1 MKIRPENEEKERE
14 THTPIQNDT
23 KQTFKDQ
30 TIRALCRS
38 LFIIQHPPTFSS
50 TYMQEGRKEGRRGE
64 NEIGKTNASFMEDIW
79 GDRD

>member
-38 LFIIQHPPTFSS
+38 LFIIQHPPTFCS